1 MTEKEAIRQE
11 IDALD
16 QELLAL
22 LNRRQTLAQT
32 IGRIKNKEG
41 RGTLDFQREEEVL
54 AHLMHLN
61 PGPLSQAALRHIF
74 REIIS
79 AAREVQI
86 PFGVA
91 FLGPEATFS
100 HLAALKKFGRATR
113 YGPLTTI
120 QEVFSEVEKGK
131 YQYGVVPIENST
143 EGIVNV
149 SLDLFADT
157 SVKICGEL
165 YLEVSHDLVNKSG
178 QRADIE
184 VIYTHPQPY
193 AQCRGWLSA
202 HLPEIPIIEVAST
215 GVAAQKAAK
224 NPNAAA
230 IASSFAAPL
239 YDLRVVESRIEDQP
253 GNVTHF
259 FVIGPDAPGPTGR
272 DKTAILFAV
281 DNIPGALVQNP
292 EAPGGPGPQH
302 DSHRLPAGQKREL
315 ALSFLRGPGRPP
327 DRPRGGRGPGGSQRT
342 SAPTS
347 SCWARSPGPQGWRIS
362 VDGFIFFVI
371 FGSFVTGGGRP
382 CRARH
387 YTTSF
392 GAGTESLTGECREL
406 PMPDHRK
413 PQTENRKPSCASASR
428 WWRPTPTAPGPNI
441 SGPPARAC
449 GPNCAWIFLSSPT

>member
-1 MTEKEAIRQE
+1 MTEKETIRQE

-16 QELLAL
+16 QELLTL

-32 IGRIKNKEG
+32 IGRVKNREG

-61 PGPLSQAALRHIF
+61 PGPLSQAALRNIF
-74 REIIS
+74 REVIS

-100 HLAALKKFGRATR
+100 HLAALKKFGRSTR
-113 YGPLTTI
+113 YNPLATI
-120 QEVFSEVEKGK
+120 REVFSEVERGK

-143 EGIVNV
+143 EGTVNV

-157 SVKICGEL
+157 SVQICGEL
-165 YLEVSHDLVNKSG
+165 YLEVSHDLLNKSG

-272 DKTAILFAV
+272 DKTTILFAV
-281 DNIPGALVQNP
+281 DNIPGALYKTLKPLADRNLNMTRIV
-292 EAPGGPGPQH
+292 
-302 DSHRLPAGQKREL
+302 SRPAKNEN
-315 ALSFLRGPGRPP
+315 
-327 DRPRGGRGPGGSQRT
+327 
-342 SAPTS
+342 
-347 SCWARSPGPQGWRIS
+347 WRYL
-362 VDGFIFFVI
+362 FFVDLDGHQTDPAVAAALEEVKNI
-371 FGSFVTGGGRP
+371 SAHFKLLGSFP
-382 CRARH
+382 RA
-387 YTTSF
+387 
-392 GAGTESLTGECREL
+392 AGV
-406 PMPDHRK
+406 
-413 PQTENRKPSCASASR
+413 EN
-428 WWRPTPTAPGPNI
+428 
-441 SGPPARAC
+441 
-449 GPNCAWIFLSSPT
+449 LS